1 MSMDEIQIEGLRIF
15 GYHGVYPEE
24 EARGQDFVLSLRLF
38 LSLQQAGLSD
48 GLDKSISYEE
58 VCLFIKDEFNKQRH
72 QLIETVAERLSAA
85 LFRKYAGL
93 KELEIKLSKPDAP
106 IDAQFEKVSVC
117 IRRKRHIVY
126 LAYGA
131 NEGDCQKQI
140 SEGLKMIDDDS
151 FCAIMKKTEPLI
163 STPYG
168 GVEQQDFY
176 NGAVRIWTL
185 YEPHELLRFLHRVE
199 EAQGLDR
206 SKKQHWGPRALD
218 LDIIF
223 YDDLVLDDEDL
234 VIPHPDMAARDF
246 VLKPLAQLAPYFRHP
261 ITKKTVA
268 EMAAASVEKHIV
280 S

>member
-1 MSMDEIQIEGLRIF
+1 MIMDEIQIEGLKIY

-24 EARGQDFVLSLRLF
+24 EARGQDFVLSVRLF
-38 LSLQQAGLSD
+38 LSLQEAGLSD
-48 GLDKSISYEE
+48 DLDKSISYEE
-58 VCLFIKDEFNKQRH
+58 VCLFLKAEFNKERH

-85 LFRKYAGL
+85 LFDKYPGL

-106 IDAQFEKVSVC
+106 IDAQFKNVSVC

-131 NEGDCQKQI
+131 NEGECEKQI
-140 SEGLKMIDDDS
+140 DGGLKMIDEDPH
-151 FCAIMKKTEPLI
+151 CGIIRRTQPI
-163 STPYG
+163 ITTPYG

-176 NGAVRIWTL
+176 NGAVKIWTL
-185 YEPHELLRFLHRVE
+185 YEPYELLRFLHRVE

-206 SKKQHWGPRALD
+206 SKKQHWGPRPLD

-223 YDDLVLDDEDL
+223 FDDIILDEEDL

-246 VLKPLAQLAPYFRHP
+246 VLKPLAELAPFYRHP

-268 EMAAASVEKHIV
+268 EMAAAQVEKHIV

>member
-1 MSMDEIQIEGLRIF
+1 MTMDEIQIEDLKIY

-24 EARGQDFVLSLRLF
+24 EARGQDFVLSVRLF
-38 LSLQQAGLSD
+38 LSLQEAGLD
-48 GLDKSISYEE
+48 DDLDKSISYEE
-58 VCLFIKDEFNKQRH
+58 VCLFLKREFNKERH

-85 LFRKYAGL
+85 LFLKYDSL

-106 IDAQFEKVSVC
+106 IDAQFKNVSVC
-117 IRRKRHIVY
+117 IRRKRHTVF

-131 NEGDCQKQI
+131 NEGNCEKQI
-140 SEGLKMIDDDS
+140 EDGLKMIDEDP
-151 FCAIMKKTEPLI
+151 FCGVVKKTKPVI
-163 STPYG
+163 TTPYG

-176 NGAVRIWTL
+176 NGAAQIWTL
-185 YEPHELLRFLHRVE
+185 YEPHRLLAFLHKVE

-206 SKKQHWGPRALD
+206 SRKQHWGPRPLD

-223 YDDLVLDDEDL
+223 YDDLILDEADL

-246 VLKPLAQLAPYFRHP
+246 VLKPLAELAPFYRHP

-268 EMAAASVEKHIV
+268 EMAAASMEKHIV